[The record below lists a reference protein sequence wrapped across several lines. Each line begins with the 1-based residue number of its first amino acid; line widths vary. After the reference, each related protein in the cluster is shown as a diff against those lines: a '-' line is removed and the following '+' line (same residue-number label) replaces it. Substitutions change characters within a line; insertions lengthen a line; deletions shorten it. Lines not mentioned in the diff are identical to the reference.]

1 MVGAARPAD
10 HGPVTTAIRR
20 LAGPRLTPLEEK
32 ITWVAVLAPLPYSL
46 HRLIWAFGIP
56 LGIHPDGL
64 HDFLQ
69 SPGLGSLGLLV
80 MVALTEGTAAFT
92 YLFVL
97 TEQRTL
103 PDRIPLVGGKR
114 MPPWLV
120 IPPLLAPVGILATFN
135 HWSLQYIFDGF
146 TMPGEVAE
154 GIPGWSFWTQVAI
167 FWIWGVSLTIA
178 IAAYAVRACRRVRR
192 RPVAGDGALGEDLSR

>member
-1 MVGAARPAD
+1 M
-10 HGPVTTAIRR
+10 TTASRR
-20 LAGPRLTPLEEK
+20 AAPLRGPTLAGPRLTPLVEM

-46 HRLIWAFGIP
+46 QRLIWALGIP
-56 LGIHPDGL
+56 LGIHPEGL

-69 SPGLGSLGLLV
+69 SPGLGSLGLLG
-80 MVALTEGTAAFT
+80 MVVLCEGTAAFT

-97 TEQRTL
+97 AERRTL
-103 PDRIPLVGGKR
+103 PDSIPLLGGRR

-120 IPPLLAPVGILATFN
+120 VPPLLAPVGILATFN
-135 HWSLQYIFDGF
+135 HWSLQYIFAGF

-178 IAAYAVRACRRVRR
+178 TAAYAVRRWRRYRR
-192 RPVAGDGALGEDLSR
+192 TATVDQGSGPP